1 MAVRRKKT
9 DAKPKTSWDS
19 GGSLSESAYKQ
30 IHKAIQSGSLKP
42 GTRLRE
48 LELTDWLGISRTPIR
63 EALKRLENDGLIFN
77 EPNQG
82 LVVTR
87 LDSRMISEIYEIR
100 EVLEGTAAAFA
111 AKQALAGEITVLRDI
126 VSRESKIKDDPVA
139 LVEHNRIFHE
149 ALYRSTH
156 NRYLQKF
163 LNTLRESMA
172 LWVHTTLSVPGR
184 SQEALDQHDRIVSA
198 IEKRDSIAAEQAARQ
213 HIRDAYMLQLKL
225 IDDFDAK

>member
-1 MAVRRKKT
+1 MAVKKMKPS
-9 DAKPKTSWDS
+9 AKRQPLPEA
-19 GGSLSESAYKQ
+19 GGSLSERAYKHL
-30 IHKAIQSGSLKP
+30 HKAIQSGTFKP

-48 LELTDWLGISRTPIR
+48 LDLTEWLGISRTPIR
-63 EALKRLENDGLIFN
+63 EALKKLESDGLIIN
-77 EPNQG
+77 EPSQG
-82 LVVTR
+82 LVVTK
-87 LDSRMISEIYEIR
+87 LDLRMISEIYEIR

-111 AKQALAGEITVLRDI
+111 ARQALDGEVAVLRDI
-126 VSRESKIKDDPVA
+126 VSRELQIKDDAAA

-184 SQEALDQHDRIVSA
+184 SEEALDQHDAIVTA
-198 IEKRDSIAAEQAARQ
+198 IERRDVLAAEQAARQ
-213 HIRDAYMLQLKL
+213 HIRDAYRLQLKL
-225 IDDFDAK
+225 VQNYDAE

>member
-1 MAVRRKKT
+1 MAVQKRKSGSKRRPLPQ
-9 DAKPKTSWDS
+9 A
-19 GGSLSESAYKQ
+19 GGSLSERAYKH
-30 IHKAIQSGSLKP
+30 IHKAIQSGTLKP

-48 LELTDWLGISRTPIR
+48 LDLTEWLGISRTPIR
-63 EALKRLENDGLIFN
+63 EALKKLESDGLIIN

-82 LVVTR
+82 LVVTK
-87 LDSRMISEIYEIR
+87 LDLRMISEIYEIR

-111 AKQALAGEITVLRDI
+111 ARHALDGEVSVLRDI
-126 VSRESKIKDDPVA
+126 VSRELQIKEDSAA
-139 LVEHNRIFHE
+139 LVEHNRVFHE

-184 SQEALDQHDRIVSA
+184 SQEALDQHNAIVDA
-198 IEKRDSIAAEQAARQ
+198 IERRDITAAEQAARQ
-213 HIRDAYMLQLKL
+213 HIRDAYRLQAKL
-225 IDDFDAK
+225 IHNYDVG

>member
-1 MAVRRKKT
+1 MAVQKT
-9 DAKPKTSWDS
+9 KSGSKRQPLLQV
-19 GGSLSESAYKQ
+19 GGSLSERAYKH
-30 IHKAIQSGSLKP
+30 IHKAIQSGTLKP

-48 LELTDWLGISRTPIR
+48 LDLTEWLGISRTPIR
-63 EALKRLENDGLIFN
+63 EALKKLESDGLIIN

-82 LVVTR
+82 LVVTK
-87 LDSRMISEIYEIR
+87 LDFRMISEIYEIR

-111 AKQALAGEITVLRDI
+111 ARHALDGEISVLRDI
-126 VSRESKIKDDPVA
+126 VSRELKIREDSTA

-172 LWVHTTLSVPGR
+172 LWVHATLSVPGR
-184 SQEALDQHDRIVSA
+184 SQEALDQHEAIVGA
-198 IEKRDSIAAEQAARQ
+198 IEKRDVTAAEQAARQ
-213 HIRDAYMLQLKL
+213 HIRDAYRLQAKL
-225 IDDFDAK
+225 IHNYDVG